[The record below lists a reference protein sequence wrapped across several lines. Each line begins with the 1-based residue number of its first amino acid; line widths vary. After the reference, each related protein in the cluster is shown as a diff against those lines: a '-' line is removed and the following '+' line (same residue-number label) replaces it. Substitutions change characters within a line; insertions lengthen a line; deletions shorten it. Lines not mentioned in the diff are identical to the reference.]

1 MSYTSLKTS
10 TFLSL
15 HQLAACSVKVT
26 YSTTRGAAKTCFE
39 ILTNK
44 SWDDFYSEICTHL
57 YTTSD
62 GPPTG
67 TQLAYRLCDD
77 GIYSNYSP
85 LIMELDWCLA
95 MMKVCRKKGDS
106 SNVEI
111 NILKLKKPVSKSL
124 SL

>member
-1 MSYTSLKTS
+1 M
-10 TFLSL
+10 
-15 HQLAACSVKVT
+15 
-26 YSTTRGAAKTCFE
+26 CFE

-44 SWDDFYSEICTHL
+44 AWDDFYSEICSHL

-62 GPPTG
+62 EPPTG

-95 MMKVCRKKGDS
+95 MMKVCRKKQNSFG
-106 SNVEI
+106 VEI
-111 NILKLKKPVSKSL
+111 DILKIRKPVSKSIN
-124 SL
+124 S